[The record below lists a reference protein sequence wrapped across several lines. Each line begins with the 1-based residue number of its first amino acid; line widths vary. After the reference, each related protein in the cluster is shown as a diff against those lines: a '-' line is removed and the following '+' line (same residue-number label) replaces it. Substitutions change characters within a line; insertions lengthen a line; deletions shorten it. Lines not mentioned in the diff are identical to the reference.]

1 MILDANF
8 LEFIECLNKNEVRFV
23 LIGGYAV
30 VLNGH
35 SRSTGDLDIF
45 IESTEENAEKVL
57 KAIDDFGF
65 GSIGFTKEDLLYKD
79 GVVQMG
85 TPTIRSD
92 ILSNVDGITF
102 EETFASAK
110 DHVEENVSMKV
121 IHINHLIASKLAV
134 GRKKDIA
141 DVEALQKILNKRK

>member
-65 GSIGFTKEDLLYKD
+65 GSIGFTKEDLLDKD

-85 TPTIRSD
+85 TPPIRID

-102 EETFASAK
+102 EVTFASSK